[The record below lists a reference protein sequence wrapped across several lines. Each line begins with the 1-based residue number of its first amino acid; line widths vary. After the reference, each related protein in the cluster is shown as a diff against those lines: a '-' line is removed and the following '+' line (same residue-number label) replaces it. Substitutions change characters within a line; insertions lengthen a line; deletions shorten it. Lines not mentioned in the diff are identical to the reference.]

1 VTWAGTAGNT
11 PTLDVADFLP
21 FDSYDIGILDM
32 PGLPRFRDLVMQIVR
47 GELDLSLGGVLGGL
61 LSVIFGEF
69 MASSGLLRQILI
81 IAILGALMS
90 CLTEA
95 FSHRSAGELG
105 FYVTFL
111 MAAVLAISS
120 FYLSVQILTGVVS
133 LASNIMLAAIPLMLA
148 AMAISGNFVG
158 AAAFHPLMFFALQ
171 LIARFVAAVYVP
183 LILASAGLEMV
194 NHISDT
200 VKVDKLAL
208 TIRKVAGLALKG
220 ILIAFAGLLTLQRF
234 SAPIVS
240 NLAMRATYSA
250 VGAIP
255 VVGSALSA
263 AMDTVHHFGGAARSG
278 LLVALVIVLCV
289 AMVTPL
295 VKLFVLSWMYRL
307 TAGFIQPVADKRLV
321 KCMDSAATH
330 MGHLFNAAA
339 LVGVMCIYS
348 VVILLS
354 F

>member
-1 VTWAGTAGNT
+1 MTGVHSFAIEASD
-11 PTLDVADFLP
+11 LIP
-21 FDSYDIGILDM
+21 FDAYDIGILDRPEL
-32 PGLPRFRDLVMQIVR
+32 PGFRDLVGQAIR
-47 GELDLSLGGVLGGL
+47 GDLDLSLGGLLGGL
-61 LSVIFGEF
+61 MQVIFGEF
-69 MASSGLLRQILI
+69 MASSGLLRQLLI

-95 FSHRSAGELG
+95 FTHKSAGTLG

-111 MAAVLAISS
+111 MAVVLAISS
-120 FYLSVQILTGVVS
+120 FYLSVQILNSVVG

-148 AMAISGNFVG
+148 IMAISGNFVG
-158 AAAFHPLMFFALQ
+158 AASFHPLMFFALQ
-171 LIARFVAAVYVP
+171 LVARFITTVYVP
-183 LILASAGLEMV
+183 LILASAGLDLV

-200 VKVDKLAL
+200 VKVDKLAEIL
-208 TIRKVAGLALKG
+208 RKIAGWALKG
-220 ILIAFAGLLTLQRF
+220 ILLAFAFLLTLQRF

-255 VVGSALSA
+255 VVGNALNA
-263 AMDTVHHFGGAARSG
+263 AMDTVTHFGNTARSG

-289 AMVTPL
+289 AMATPL

-307 TAGFIQPVADKRLV
+307 TAGIIQPVADKRLV
-321 KCMDSAATH
+321 KCMDSAGKH
-330 MGHLFNAAA
+330 MGQLFSAAA
-339 LVGVMCIYS
+339 LVGVMCVYA